1 MLKSAVSNQTTS
13 VEDPG
18 SRIGAYPDE
27 GGLGRGGQ
35 VSVASP
41 SQAGER
47 GVTRMSRVTRQE
59 WAPSILIFLLD
70 ISIWMAIYGM
80 ATYLRNDVAFSGPF
94 EFAVV
99 GIIQIAVIVQALFI
113 IGGYSPRTETRG
125 LAYTAE
131 HILALLCALGI
142 SAFVIYVAAT
152 YDHTMKPSRFAI
164 LSSFLVF
171 IPASLFYR
179 RALRTHATAAAAGRA
194 FLVLGCGKMAA
205 EFYCVYRASPN
216 HQGLQFIDPEG
227 KHMGERIAG
236 PGSPLIEGDLSAKLD
251 DMSRRYSGIIL
262 ADRADRIRPDL
273 LDRLIRT
280 QFQRIRVYTLES
292 FYEAHWR
299 QVPAHSIDPFW
310 PMQAGFQLSRASPYH
325 YVKRMC
331 DIILSGLLLVICAP
345 LMAVIA
351 ALIWLTSGRPII
363 FKQCRVGRDE
373 VAFTAYK
380 FRTMRNASD
389 GGRETTGLQDN
400 TTRDRKASAFA
411 QGYGAAGGAGGMEL
425 ATASPS
431 KSGHGAWSGEEDIN
445 EAEIRGQPPSQDLY
459 GEPGTS
465 EVREADLY
473 TRENDPRI
481 LPVGRWLRKLRL
493 DELPQLWNVFHGE
506 LSLIGPRAE
515 WVECAERY
523 RHKIPF
529 YHFRHLVKPGIT
541 GWAQVNYPYGESEE
555 DAMQK
560 LTYDLYY
567 IRHYSL
573 KLDAMIVLKTIYTM
587 FAGKG
592 R

>member
-1 MLKSAVSNQTTS
+1 MSSPTRQLAEQSLQPDTSSAGALDKEGKS
-13 VEDPG
+13 
-18 SRIGAYPDE
+18 
-27 GGLGRGGQ
+27 GGLRRGGQ
-35 VSVASP
+35 VSVAP
-41 SQAGER
+41 PGQAGEG

-70 ISIWMAIYGM
+70 IFIWMAIYGM
-80 ATYLRNDVAFSGPF
+80 ATYLRNDAAFSGPF
-94 EFAVV
+94 EFAVI

-131 HILALLCALGI
+131 HILAMLCALGI

-152 YDHTMKPSRFAI
+152 YDHSMKPSRFAI

-179 RALRTHATAAAAGRA
+179 RALRTHVTAAAANRA

-205 EFYCVYRASPN
+205 EFYGVYRASPN

-227 KHMGERIAG
+227 KHVGERIAG
-236 PGSPLIEGDLSAKLD
+236 PGSPLIEGNLSAKLD

-273 LDRLIRT
+273 LDWLIRT

-299 QVPAHSIDPFW
+299 QVPTHSIDPLW

-331 DIILSGLLLVICAP
+331 DIILSGLLLVLCAT
-345 LMAVIA
+345 LMAA
-351 ALIWLTSGRPII
+351 LACLIWLTSGRPVI
-363 FKQCRVGRDE
+363 FKQHRVGRDE
-373 VAFTAYK
+373 AVFTAYK
-380 FRTMRNASD
+380 FRTMRS
-389 GGRETTGLQDN
+389 EEE
-400 TTRDRKASAFA
+400 
-411 QGYGAAGGAGGMEL
+411 AGGMEQ
-425 ATASPS
+425 
-431 KSGHGAWSGEEDIN
+431 GAQVRETDIN
-445 EAEIRGQPPSQDLY
+445 EVEIRGQR
-459 GEPGTS
+459 S
-465 EVREADLY
+465 EVKEADLY

-523 RHKIPF
+523 RNKIPF

>member
-1 MLKSAVSNQTTS
+1 MSTPTQQLAEQSLQTDTSSARALDK
-13 VEDPG
+13 EG
-18 SRIGAYPDE
+18 E
-27 GGLGRGGQ
+27 GGGLRGAQ
-35 VSVASP
+35 VLVASP

-70 ISIWMAIYGM
+70 IFIWMAIYGM
-80 ATYLRNDVAFSGPF
+80 ATYLRNDTAFSGSF
-94 EFAVV
+94 QFAVIEV
-99 GIIQIAVIVQALFI
+99 IQIAVIVQALFI
-113 IGGYSPRTETRG
+113 IGGYSARTETRG

-142 SAFVIYVAAT
+142 SAFLIYVAAT
-152 YDHTMKPSRFAI
+152 YDHSMKPSRFAI

-179 RALRTHATAAAAGRA
+179 RALRTHVTAAAADRA

-227 KHMGERIAG
+227 KHVGERIAG

-262 ADRADRIRPDL
+262 ADRADRIQPDL

-351 ALIWLTSGRPII
+351 ALIWLTSGRPVI
-363 FKQCRVGRDE
+363 FKQQRVGRDE
-373 VAFTAYK
+373 AVFTAYK
-380 FRTMRNASD
+380 FRTMRT
-389 GGRETTGLQDN
+389 EQ
-400 TTRDRKASAFA
+400 
-411 QGYGAAGGAGGMEL
+411 GAGSMEQ
-425 ATASPS
+425 
-431 KSGHGAWSGEEDIN
+431 GAQV
-445 EAEIRGQPPSQDLY
+445 RGQRSEVGGQR
-459 GEPGTS
+459 T

-481 LPVGRWLRKLRL
+481 LPVGRWLRKLRI

-515 WVECAERY
+515 WVECAVRY
-523 RHKIPF
+523 RDKIPF

>member
-1 MLKSAVSNQTTS
+1 MILSMSSPTQQLAEQSLQTDTSPARTLDKEGKS
-13 VEDPG
+13 
-18 SRIGAYPDE
+18 
-27 GGLGRGGQ
+27 GGLRRGGQ

-47 GVTRMSRVTRQE
+47 RLTRMARVTRQE
-59 WAPSILIFLLD
+59 WAPSILIFFLD
-70 ISIWMAIYGM
+70 IVTWMALYGT
-80 ATYLRNDVAFSGPF
+80 ASYLRDHDAAFSGSF
-94 EFAVV
+94 QFAAIE
-99 GIIQIAVIVQALFI
+99 IIQIAVIVQALFI

-152 YDHTMKPSRFAI
+152 YDHSMKPSRFAI

-179 RALRTHATAAAAGRA
+179 RALRTHVTAAAADRA

-205 EFYCVYRASPN
+205 EFYGVYRASPN

-227 KHMGERIAG
+227 KHVGERIAG
-236 PGSPLIEGDLSAKLD
+236 PGSPLIEGALSAKLD

-262 ADRADRIRPDL
+262 AERAERIPHDL
-273 LDRLIRT
+273 LDRLTRT
-280 QFQRIRVYTLES
+280 QFQRTRVYTLES

-299 QVPAHSIDPFW
+299 QVPAHSIDPLW

-325 YVKRMC
+325 YVKRMF
-331 DIILSGLLLVICAP
+331 DIILSGLLLVLCAP
-345 LMAVIA
+345 LMAA
-351 ALIWLTSGRPII
+351 LACLIWLTSGRPVI
-363 FKQCRVGRDE
+363 FKQHRMGRDE
-373 VAFTAYK
+373 AVFTAYK
-380 FRTMRNASD
+380 FRTMRNES
-389 GGRETTGLQDN
+389 EV
-400 TTRDRKASAFA
+400 
-411 QGYGAAGGAGGMEL
+411 
-425 ATASPS
+425 
-431 KSGHGAWSGEEDIN
+431 
-445 EAEIRGQPPSQDLY
+445 RGQRSEDRGQR
-459 GEPGTS
+459 T

-515 WVECAERY
+515 WVECAVRY
-523 RHKIPF
+523 RDKIPF